1 MTSHMLRFSRISIG
15 RLVLVVGTG
24 ALLAAAV
31 VIGRDYRAL
40 HQRAGER
47 EVEVGAVYRA
57 IPDLAAVTRES
68 DVVAVGRV
76 VAQGATRVLRQPD
89 QSPAPVASPTPGR
102 RGAAGSGGPVEE
114 PSAGKNPG
122 ADYDTPVTDYTV
134 VVDRVLQGRVAAGSR
149 LTVTQPGGRL
159 ELPTFR
165 GGPKLKRTFVFEEDP
180 LMAVGEEH
188 VFFLKQAPDGSYY
201 VVGGPQG
208 RFQVRDGRAE
218 PVAPGSPLG
227 RAHPGEPLEDFL
239 ARVRAVAR

>member
-1 MTSHMLRFSRISIG
+1 MTSQLLAFSHLPLT
-15 RLVLVVGTG
+15 RLVLITGAG
-24 ALLAAAV
+24 ALLTAAAL
-31 VIGRDYRAL
+31 IGRDYRAL
-40 HQRAGER
+40 QQRAGER
-47 EVEVGAVYRA
+47 RVEVGAVYRA
-57 IPDLAAVTRES
+57 IPDLATVARES

-76 VAQGATRVLRQPD
+76 VDQSATRILLQPD

-102 RGAAGSGGPVEE
+102 RGPASSSPAEE
-114 PSAGKNPG
+114 PSAGVNPG

-134 VVDRVLQGRVAAGSR
+134 VVDRVLQGPVAAGSR
-149 LTVTQPGGRL
+149 LRVTQPGGRM

-180 LMAVGEEH
+180 LMVVGEQD
-188 VFFLKQAPDGSYY
+188 VFFLKQAADGSYY

-208 RFQVRDGRAE
+208 RFQVRDGRAA

-227 RAHPGEPLEDFL
+227 RTYPGEPLEDFL